1 MLVPWHQNSMAGVMQ
16 DAMVRRRR
24 FKPGA
29 DMVGAE
35 FEAISES
42 SWGVRKSFTHIFRLE
57 GVNHDV

>member
-1 MLVPWHQNSMAGVMQ
+1 MAGVAQYAMLMQ
-16 DAMVRRRR
+16 RR

-29 DMVGAE
+29 DKVGAE

-42 SWGVRKSFTHIFRLE
+42 GWGSKKSFSQIFRLE

>member
-1 MLVPWHQNSMAGVMQ
+1 MARVEQ
-16 DAMVRRRR
+16 DAMLMQRR

-29 DMVGAE
+29 DKIGAE

-42 SWGVRKSFTHIFRLE
+42 SWGIRKSFTHIFRLE